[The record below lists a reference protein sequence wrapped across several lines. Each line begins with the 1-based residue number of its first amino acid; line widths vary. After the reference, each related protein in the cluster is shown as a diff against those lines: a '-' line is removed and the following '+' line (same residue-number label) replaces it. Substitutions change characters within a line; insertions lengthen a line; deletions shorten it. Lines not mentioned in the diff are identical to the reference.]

1 MDEHLVSWTI
11 GVWLWRPR
19 RRKRR
24 EGEGERH
31 QCWFDHTLVWTSM
44 PHFTF
49 RIGNWKWKKTKR
61 KKVLEYKISILQYF
75 CYSTN
80 EYQTCSSQSCKQK
93 YFLVNVAKQY
103 FLRLFFVEQN
113 FRFHLGIHVFRPTAM
128 TIVNSGHVLEKLG
141 SNQLQVSLNSTQPS
155 NMSSDELAI
164 KYKNLVQ
171 LNILSPDELALVS
184 LDNVSLVENSI
195 LEGNSSMVENSSL
208 VERILLVGNSTNWRD
223 QLDFPLLQ
231 VSVCGVNIKGGIF
244 PIILLSIISH
254 IWTALR
260 KPQNVTW
267 RIFPLTL
274 FAPAYL
280 NVSKPRGRGAY
291 IPLLC
296 I

>member
-61 KKVLEYKISILQYF
+61 KKVLEYKISLLQYF

-103 FLRLFFVEQN
+103 FLRLFRWTEFQISSWDPCLQAHCHDNCEL
-113 FRFHLGIHVFRPTAM
+113 RPCLGKIGLKSATSQP
-128 TIVNSGHVLEKLG
+128 E
-141 SNQLQVSLNSTQPS
+141 LNSTKQHELRRAS
-155 NMSSDELAI
+155 NKI
-164 KYKNLVQ
+164 
-171 LNILSPDELALVS
+171 
-184 LDNVSLVENSI
+184 
-195 LEGNSSMVENSSL
+195 
-208 VERILLVGNSTNWRD
+208 
-223 QLDFPLLQ
+223 
-231 VSVCGVNIKGGIF
+231 
-244 PIILLSIISH
+244 
-254 IWTALR
+254 
-260 KPQNVTW
+260 
-267 RIFPLTL
+267 
-274 FAPAYL
+274 
-280 NVSKPRGRGAY
+280 
-291 IPLLC
+291 
-296 I
+296 